1 MQSFENILVGVE
13 LNAEGTDATTGSRKA
28 LAQGIWAAKATGAKL
43 VVLHSSYYDERE
55 ERLGGGGEVVHEGT
69 PNSGRDALNR
79 LVDEA
84 RTAGVDAHLEVSE
97 ERPWIEISRRALRG
111 EVDLVVVGK
120 RNEAEEDGRRLGS
133 VSIKLLRKCP
143 CAVWTVK
150 PGHDLVQKLV
160 LGAADLSDVGLRV
173 ARNAA
178 WIAKQHGCEVHL
190 VHALTIPMSLQLE
203 SGRISDEEFAARVE
217 ELRSDAV
224 NKLREAARPVWP
236 EDEGL
241 TIHVGKG
248 APFGTIQEAVAHLDP
263 DLLVMGTATQG
274 IAGVL
279 LGTTA
284 ERLLP
289 RVECSILALKPEG
302 FVSPVKAD

>member
-1 MQSFENILVGVE
+1 MEAFQHVLVGIE
-13 LNAEGTDATTGSRKA
+13 LNADGNDASTGSRKA
-28 LAQGIWAAKATGAKL
+28 LAQAIWAAKVGGGDL
-43 VVLHSSYYDERE
+43 VVLHSAYYDERE
-55 ERLGGGGEVVHEGT
+55 ETIGGGGEVVHEGT
-69 PNSGRDALNR
+69 SNAGREALAK
-79 LVDEA
+79 LVEEA
-84 RTAGVDAHLEVSE
+84 RAEGVDARLEITN
-97 ERPWIEISRRALRG
+97 ERPWIDISRRALRG
-111 EVDLVVVGK
+111 EIDLVVVGK
-120 RNEAEEDGRRLGS
+120 RNETEEDSRRLGS

-160 LGAADLSDVGLRV
+160 LGAADLSDVGVRV

-178 WIAKQHGCEVHL
+178 WVAKQHACELHL
-190 VHALTIPMSLQLE
+190 VHALTIPMSLQME
-203 SGRISDEEFAARVE
+203 SGRISDEEFTARVE
-217 ELRSDAV
+217 ELRKKATDA
-224 NKLREAARPVWP
+224 LREAVRSLWP

-248 APFGTIQEAVAHLDP
+248 APVGTIQEAVAHLDP
-263 DLLVMGTATQG
+263 DLLVMGTATEG

-289 RVECSILALKPEG
+289 RVEYSILALKPEG
-302 FVSPVKAD
+302 FVSPVSAD